1 MTYDFF
7 FIFVNVWFKGEKVS
21 VQKTVES
28 ATEGRDNLAKALYS
42 RLISWIVL
50 KVNSSLKENREDLNR

>member
-1 MTYDFF
+1 MIFF

-28 ATEGRDNLAKALYS
+28 AIEGRDNLAKSLYS
-42 RLISWIVL
+42 RLFSWIVL